1 MIRLRIDNNFIEL
14 EEKTDLSF
22 IFENQLF
29 SSDIKLSRT
38 IEFNIPATSN
48 NKKFLNFANRPD
60 FDGNKIRYK
69 YIAELWYSG
78 GKINGELL
86 ISEFSDNNF
95 KAIFIY
101 GNLLK
106 FKEIKEKGEIS
117 TYLNLPDKITSP
129 YYSLA
134 FNYLDNVNNPVP
146 FAFFNYLN
154 GVPDNEKLD
163 GVINLMP
170 TVNFNYLLQSCADFF
185 SANLNFPENYDI
197 LSKKIGI
204 VLSTMKEGKFPFRVF
219 GNLYNSLNYTGE
231 NFENYFEFSTN
242 NFVFYAFTIDGIP
255 ITKNVNLNCIK
266 AKKSLTLSFDE
277 DLNYTIQF
285 ANDYLYNFGTFS
297 NPRFN
302 IKKGDIIFIE
312 KNKYFTFI
320 TTNENYFSPIIYV
333 NDKYLNQYYNF
344 FANWSGDIDCSFSYG
359 EDGNMNFGDDFYLT
373 TNLPKLTFL
382 DLLNI
387 FANLTYSSFIWNED
401 TQTIEFFNYEFDKSN
416 FIDLTERLI
425 SINNVKRY
433 LPNFAQNNYIRCN
446 SDKYVKEFNKFK
458 INYQVFNENLETEKD
473 YYVIPLNEGNKNE
486 KDEVLITDFEEDKL
500 VAEKGTLIYYND
512 CSNLLVDGGNYD
524 ITVIRSN
531 NRSSYPIIK
540 SNLQEGN
547 RKFVRIKRDNVTLNP
562 TIFSIYNTIPLPYLS
577 ENVLGKEI
585 TIAFDV
591 RASAN
596 TTSTLNVLEYDPDKQ
611 LPDYHKTINLTTDW
625 QRIYT
630 TFIVSNDLEGGFRFC
645 PHFVTIQGDINDFY
659 VDISNYS
666 VIFGNVRL
674 GWTPNPFDVPGR
686 KYHFHINKFKEEND
700 TFIQKN
706 FLDIINNSTTIEVKV
721 QMYLH
726 EFLKINEKTL
736 YKINTILYNVISATF
751 SNNICTLT
759 LVKI

>member
-1 MIRLRIDNNFIEL
+1 MIRLRVDNNFIEL

-22 IFENQLF
+22 IFENQLY

-78 GKINGELL
+78 GKIDGELL
-86 ISEFSDNNF
+86 INEFSDNNF

-117 TYLNLPDKITSP
+117 TYLNLPDKIEYP
-129 YYSLA
+129 YQLL
-134 FNYLDNVNNPVP
+134 NYLDNINSPVP

-154 GVPDNEKLD
+154 GVPDDEKLD

-170 TVNFNYLLQSCADFF
+170 TVNFNYLLQSCADFL
-185 SANLNFPENYDI
+185 NILLNFPENYDS
-197 LSKKIGI
+197 LSKKLGI
-204 VLSTMKEGKFPFRVF
+204 VLNKMKISSYLTITDIQG
-219 GNLYNSLNYTGE
+219 NSLTD
-231 NFENYFEFSTN
+231 
-242 NFVFYAFTIDGIP
+242 FTISGDAEIN
-255 ITKNVNLNCIK
+255 TYFSKSNLNFYFYEQYTDSYGTVRYRIVNK
-266 AKKSLTLSFDE
+266 ALKCLTAEVPMLITFND
-277 DLNYTIQF
+277 DLNFAIQKNNS
-285 ANDYLYNFGTFS
+285 ALKNFGTVNS
-297 NPRFN
+297 PRFT
-302 IKKGDIIFIE
+302 I
-312 KNKYFTFI
+312 
-320 TTNENYFSPIIYV
+320 
-333 NDKYLNQYYNF
+333 Q
-344 FANWSGDIDCSFSYG
+344 SGDSVYINKGESFQFILTNYYTFVPRLF
-359 EDGNMNFGDDFYLT
+359 GNDYYTSVNLT
-373 TNLPKLTFL
+373 TTLNNINFVAKCEDAIDLQYGDAFPLNENLPKLTFL

-387 FANLTYSSFIWNED
+387 FANLTYCSFIWNED
-401 TQTIEFFNYEFDKSN
+401 TQTIEFFNYEFNKSN

-458 INYQVFNENLETEKD
+458 INLQLFNENLETEKD
-473 YYVIPLNEGNKNE
+473 YYVIPLNEGNENE
-486 KDEVLITDFEEDKL
+486 NREVLITDFEEDKL
-500 VAEKGTLIYYND
+500 VAEKGTLIYYN
-512 CSNLLVDGGNYD
+512 
-524 ITVIRSN
+524 
-531 NRSSYPIIK
+531 
-540 SNLQEGN
+540 
-547 RKFVRIKRDNVTLNP
+547 
-562 TIFSIYNTIPLPYLS
+562 
-577 ENVLGKEI
+577 
-585 TIAFDV
+585 
-591 RASAN
+591 
-596 TTSTLNVLEYDPDKQ
+596 
-611 LPDYHKTINLTTDW
+611 TD
-625 QRIYT
+625 T
-630 TFIVSNDLEGGFRFC
+630 AK
-645 PHFVTIQGDINDFY
+645 
-659 VDISNYS
+659 
-666 VIFGNVRL
+666 
-674 GWTPNPFDVPGR
+674 

>member
-22 IFENQLF
+22 IFENQLY

-69 YIAELWYSG
+69 YNAELWYSG

-86 ISEFSDNNF
+86 INEFSDNNF

-134 FNYLDNVNNPVP
+134 FNYLDNVNNPIP

-154 GVPDNEKLD
+154 GLPDNEKLN
-163 GVINLMP
+163 GVINLLP

-185 SANLNFPENYDI
+185 NILLNFPENYDS
-197 LSKKIGI
+197 LSKKLGI

-255 ITKNVNLNCIK
+255 ITINVNLNCIK

-285 ANDYLYNFGTFS
+285 ANDCLYNFGTFS

-458 INYQVFNENLETEKD
+458 INLQLFNENLETEKD

-500 VAEKGTLIYYND
+500 VAEKGTLIYYNN
-512 CSNLLVDGGNYD
+512 CSNLL
-524 ITVIRSN
+524 IS
-531 NRSSYPIIK
+531 P
-540 SNLQEGN
+540 
-547 RKFVRIKRDNVTLNP
+547 
-562 TIFSIYNTIPLPYLS
+562 
-577 ENVLGKEI
+577 
-585 TIAFDV
+585 
-591 RASAN
+591 ASAY
-596 TTSTLNVLEYDPDKQ
+596 S
-611 LPDYHKTINLTTDW
+611 TINLTSNTTKLIVGSGSWYFYFSINLLPNVTYVISNKYIINNDS
-625 QRIYT
+625 QFNNRLPVYIYNSNIT
-630 TFIVSNDLEGGFRFC
+630 EIKKSLGFLNSNNYIVFTAPSNSQSDDKLL
-645 PHFVTIQGDINDFY
+645 FY
-659 VDISNYS
+659 VSYGTPSNFE
-666 VIFGNVRL
+666 ICELKLEKGNKPT
-674 GWTPNPFDVPGR
+674 GYAPNPQDVSDQ
-686 KYHFHINKFKEEND
+686 KYHFHINKFKEENN
-700 TFIQKN
+700 TFIQKK